1 VFETQSRFRT
11 RRLQQFRV
19 ELLADLPQKFRDRF
33 SKAINNHYK
42 LVPAAEF
49 LRDPGTKGYPG
60 IKRGLRGGIIL
71 GDQRKI
77 TDEVQESLVLV
88 GIKLTK
94 EAATR
99 LEKLLEQ
106 QQHNVRDPQ
115 VASSPAE
122 KTSQV
127 HRGEPGPRVV
137 QAASASLSSPSASPS
152 VTLMTP
158 GMAAPPPSSSSSSA
172 SNGGGDSP
180 VSPPFSDTVSRCGG
194 GGGGA
199 SPGASPSCSAPCS
212 GTSAAAA
219 AARWQGHRRPWD
231 QHLVRSRLATAHA
244 VQEQLRAQLAAA
256 RDQGLEFAAEQLGK
270 ARAQHSEKL
279 AQLRAEHKHLELLM
293 GASKRKLQAE
303 LQAEHKRAIDALKMQ
318 HNNAMLSA
326 EQLREQLA
334 TARDQGLEFAAEKLA
349 KARAQ
354 HSEKLTERQA
364 EHKQAID
371 ALNIKHNNAMLSAEQ
386 LRAQLL
392 QKAREESASQATSA
406 STVARQL
413 RAELAAAQKEGAERL
428 TGAWAQLKIAR
439 KESTEKLA
447 KLQAEHRQAS
457 DALEVKYNDAMLRQK
472 QLGAQL
478 KMAQKESTGK
488 LAQLRA
494 EHRQAADALRLQHE
508 AVLGQERSRAAST
521 SRVLEEQ
528 LCTTRAQLEAA
539 KEEELLS
546 SLELQQLRT
555 RLPQERT
562 PPLGHGQLHK
572 VQGQKIDRA
581 APVTKQEAPGAVS
594 EDARATVAGA
604 SSSVST
610 GLVTVSGSRLFCTQR
625 GSTPT
630 PRPLPSLTQ
639 QRPQPQPPQQQP
651 QALLPQAPRPQPFQ
665 AGQLLQCLAC
675 EQWMQVAN
683 SGDAIY
689 CANIDCR
696 TLVTP
701 DDCRQISA
709 WV

>member
-99 LEKLLEQ
+99 LEKLEQ

-115 VASSPAE
+115 EVASSPAE

-158 GMAAPPPSSSSSSA
+158 RIAAPPPSSSSSSA

-231 QHLVRSRLATAHA
+231 QHLVRSQLATAHA

-303 LQAEHKRAIDALKMQ
+303 L
-318 HNNAMLSA
+318 
-326 EQLREQLA
+326 
-334 TARDQGLEFAAEKLA
+334 
-349 KARAQ
+349 
-354 HSEKLTERQA
+354 QA

-610 GLVTVSGSRLFCTQR
+610 GLVTVSGSRLFCAQR

>member
-1 VFETQSRFRT
+1 MFWSNGQTCGEICCDEIVFETQSRFRT

-49 LRDPGTKGYPG
+49 LRDPDTKGYPG

-99 LEKLLEQ
+99 LEKLEQ

-172 SNGGGDSP
+172 SNGGVAKIGYRAHHNDAPCPPFTSHGASIGGDSP
-180 VSPPFSDTVSRCGG
+180 VSPPFSDTVSPC
-194 GGGGA
+194 GGGA

-231 QHLVRSRLATAHA
+231 QHLVRSQLATAHA

-303 LQAEHKRAIDALKMQ
+303 LQAEHK
-318 HNNAMLSA
+318 
-326 EQLREQLA
+326 
-334 TARDQGLEFAAEKLA
+334 
-349 KARAQ
+349 
-354 HSEKLTERQA
+354 
-364 EHKQAID
+364 
-371 ALNIKHNNAMLSAEQ
+371 
-386 LRAQLL
+386 
-392 QKAREESASQATSA
+392 
-406 STVARQL
+406 
-413 RAELAAAQKEGAERL
+413 
-428 TGAWAQLKIAR
+428 
-439 KESTEKLA
+439 
-447 KLQAEHRQAS
+447 
-457 DALEVKYNDAMLRQK
+457 
-472 QLGAQL
+472 
-478 KMAQKESTGK
+478 
-488 LAQLRA
+488 
-494 EHRQAADALRLQHE
+494 
-508 AVLGQERSRAAST
+508 
-521 SRVLEEQ
+521 
-528 LCTTRAQLEAA
+528 
-539 KEEELLS
+539 
-546 SLELQQLRT
+546 
-555 RLPQERT
+555 
-562 PPLGHGQLHK
+562 
-572 VQGQKIDRA
+572 
-581 APVTKQEAPGAVS
+581 
-594 EDARATVAGA
+594 
-604 SSSVST
+604 
-610 GLVTVSGSRLFCTQR
+610 
-625 GSTPT
+625 
-630 PRPLPSLTQ
+630 
-639 QRPQPQPPQQQP
+639 
-651 QALLPQAPRPQPFQ
+651 
-665 AGQLLQCLAC
+665 
-675 EQWMQVAN
+675 
-683 SGDAIY
+683 
-689 CANIDCR
+689 
-696 TLVTP
+696 
-701 DDCRQISA
+701 
-709 WV
+709 